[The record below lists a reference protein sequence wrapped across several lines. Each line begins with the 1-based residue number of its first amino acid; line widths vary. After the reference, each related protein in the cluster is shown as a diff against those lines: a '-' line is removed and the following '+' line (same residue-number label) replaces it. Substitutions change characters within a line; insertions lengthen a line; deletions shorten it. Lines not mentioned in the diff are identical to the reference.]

1 MLRSLYSSI
10 SGMKN
15 MQTKLDVIGNNI
27 SNVNTYGFKKSRV
40 TFKDAI
46 NQTISYASRPTETL
60 GGKNAQ
66 QVGLG
71 IETGSIDT
79 VFTEGSLQTTG
90 RALDLAISG
99 GDGYFVVRNGS
110 NNYFT
115 RAGNFYID
123 EQGFLVNSDGNFV
136 LAYDAYSHTL
146 SQIQVPKKI
155 PSNSFKLIGNL
166 DRNFSYSRT
175 VFDTNLNA
183 HSINFE
189 FEKIGNSNTWNV
201 TLQVGGNTVGS
212 FKAIFDEKTG
222 EFKNVD
228 LNGLVTKSGSFS
240 FQLDDGRGGLVEV
253 ALDIDL
259 TDVTS
264 ISSSNTS
271 ADAKGSNVTL
281 TGGLL
286 WEDNAPSPINITVSD
301 GLKEEDI
308 TIEFSKGSRNDT
320 VTKWNVTMGDVVP
333 NTVELTFDNITGD
346 LISINGS
353 STNLDSFP
361 FTSED
366 GMNFTIDFTNLFSTS
381 NNFSF
386 NADIAELQEYSISGN
401 GDFIVQYSD
410 GSVRRIATLALAR
423 FNNPEGLTKIG
434 GNLFNVSENS
444 GDPIFGN
451 GGAGFGIIESGKLEM
466 SNVDLTEEFTEMI
479 VAQRAFQSNSR
490 IITTSDEILQEIVN
504 LKR

>member
-212 FKAIFDEKTG
+212 FKATFDEKTG

-271 ADAKGSNVTL
+271 ADAKRL
-281 TGGLL
+281 
-286 WEDNAPSPINITVSD
+286 
-301 GLKEEDI
+301 
-308 TIEFSKGSRNDT
+308 
-320 VTKWNVTMGDVVP
+320 
-333 NTVELTFDNITGD
+333 
-346 LISINGS
+346 
-353 STNLDSFP
+353 
-361 FTSED
+361 
-366 GMNFTIDFTNLFSTS
+366 
-381 NNFSF
+381 
-386 NADIAELQEYSISGN
+386 
-401 GDFIVQYSD
+401 
-410 GSVRRIATLALAR
+410 
-423 FNNPEGLTKIG
+423 
-434 GNLFNVSENS
+434 
-444 GDPIFGN
+444 
-451 GGAGFGIIESGKLEM
+451 
-466 SNVDLTEEFTEMI
+466 
-479 VAQRAFQSNSR
+479 
-490 IITTSDEILQEIVN
+490 
-504 LKR
+504 